1 MQWIIENWLVVMVA
15 AGLLT
20 MHLFDYSHGHK
31 RVRKATV
38 RIAHQKSPRNTKRPD
53 RAMTDRSREDGNA

>member
-1 MQWIIENWLVVMVA
+1 MQWIIENWLLVLVGV
-15 AGLLT
+15 GLLT

-38 RIAHQKSPRNTKRPD
+38 RIAHQKSLRNTNWPD
-53 RAMTDRSREDGNA
+53 LAATDRSKGNGNA